1 MNKIARAFAVAALL
15 AAASG
20 ANAQETS
27 TSTSTKVGLGV
38 GFTALN
44 ANSSVDGNL
53 NPVSFYIPIDMG
65 AIRIEPELG
74 FFKSNEDHG
83 AADRQLSLGV
93 GAFYRFKQVEQTAFY
108 GGGRLGFVFE
118 ASEPP
123 VGNSLSGVDFR
134 FALAAGG
141 EHFIAPTFSV
151 GAEAQVGL
159 FRRGEQEVSG
169 AVVVNSKV
177 TTQTAGVIFLRYFFM

>member
-15 AAASG
+15 VAASG
-20 ANAQETS
+20 ANAQE
-27 TSTSTKVGLGV
+27 TSTKVGLGV

-44 ANSSVDGNL
+44 ATSSVDGNL
-53 NPVSFYIPIDMG
+53 NPVSFYIPIYMG

-74 FFKSNEDHG
+74 YFKSNVDHG
-83 AADRQLSLGV
+83 SSDRQFSLGV
-93 GAFYRFKQVEQTAFY
+93 GAFYAFKQVEQTAFY

-118 ASEPP
+118 GSEPA
-123 VGNSLSGVDFR
+123 VGNSTSGVDFR

-141 EHFIAPTFSV
+141 EHSIAPSFSV

-159 FRRGEQEVSG
+159 VRRGEQKEAGVTI
-169 AVVVNSKV
+169 VNSTV